1 MRLSLGRCWV
11 YWLENI
17 CREARCGP
25 AFGAHDRVQM
35 GHYVIGQVE
44 DQRSR
49 GNADEHRPDPP
60 MLDPRQNEAGEAR
73 GKHDPGSKPQRR
85 IQKPFRG
92 PAPHED
98 EEGTDCVHQRDYD
111 TTDQPLPDWTGPSQC
126 HNGCLDPARFHS
138 SSMLAVLTLEERG
151 TLTFAGVPSL

>member
-1 MRLSLGRCWV
+1 MFGKSDVAVQQDDHTQDYSKGRDPLVPFAMR
-11 YWLENI
+11 
-17 CREARCGP
+17 
-25 AFGAHDRVQM
+25 FGHDLVTDD
-35 GHYVIGQVE
+35 VE
-44 DQRSR
+44 HGSR

-98 EEGTDCVHQRDYD
+98 EEGTDCAHQRDYD

-126 HNGCLDPARFHS
+126 QVVVPIQLGSIARLCS
-138 SSMLAVLTLEERG
+138 PCSLWRN
-151 TLTFAGVPSL
+151 AGR